1 MPCGLTAVLLGWP
14 QVSCMSQPANM
25 AAANQGAPFSRF
37 LAFATPLVHQFMPYF
52 SWTQMKLDLL
62 KNPTHPPPYWG
73 GSEDNEQ
80 QSIINV
86 PSAGRCLVAAD
97 HIGIS
102 VVGYMCVSLY
112 KRVVFLRCSSPVT
125 SDSHQPLYGFKLYF
139 FGMGMY
145 RMNRART

>member
-1 MPCGLTAVLLGWP
+1 
-14 QVSCMSQPANM
+14 
-25 AAANQGAPFSRF
+25 
-37 LAFATPLVHQFMPYF
+37 
-52 SWTQMKLDLL
+52 MKLDLL

-86 PSAGRCLVAAD
+86 PSAGLCLVAAD